1 MQGKPRSTRAA
12 KGVEVA
18 GPSSAKS
25 GPPAKRARPS
35 PPPDVPPAAPSEAAA
50 FSQHGTGF
58 RGGGPSSAP
67 WRPTDFAE
75 AAQQFLGADS
85 DDEFDEELLR
95 ASHPKQAQ
103 LVDASVA
110 RLEARIVLRLSDMGT
125 RLNAALQF
133 IAQSQQKP
141 TATIGPATIGPGHTE
156 TSTPT
161 MSANAAQIVR
171 RITVR
176 SGDRLP

>member
-1 MQGKPRSTRAA
+1 MWVKPRSTRTG
-12 KGVEVA
+12 KGLVEVA
-18 GPSSAKS
+18 GPSRAKS
-25 GPPAKRARPS
+25 SPPPKRARPS

-50 FSQHGTGF
+50 FSQPGTGF

-67 WRPTDFAE
+67 WRPTGFAE

-85 DDEFDEELLR
+85 DDEFDEELVR
-95 ASHPKQAQ
+95 ASHPS
-103 LVDASVA
+103 LSVA
-110 RLEARIVLRLSDMGT
+110 RLEARIVVRIEDTGK
-125 RLNAALQF
+125 RLNAGLQF

-141 TATIGPATIGPGHTE
+141 TATIGPGHYE

-161 MSANAAQIVR
+161 ISANAAEIVR

>member
-1 MQGKPRSTRAA
+1 MSVKPRSTRTG
-12 KGVEVA
+12 KGLVEVA

-25 GPPAKRARPS
+25 NPPAKRARPS

-50 FSQHGTGF
+50 FSQPGTGF
-58 RGGGPSSAP
+58 RGGGPSTAP
-67 WRPTDFAE
+67 WRPPAFAE
-75 AAQQFLGADS
+75 AARQCLGADS
-85 DDEFDEELLR
+85 DDEFDEELVR
-95 ASHPKQAQ
+95 ASQPKLAQ
-103 LVDASVA
+103 VVDASVA
-110 RLEARIVLRLSDMGT
+110 RLEARIVLRLSDMGK
-125 RLNAALQF
+125 RLNGALQF

-141 TATIGPATIGPGHTE
+141 TATIGPGHYE

-161 MSANAAQIVR
+161 MSANAVEIVR